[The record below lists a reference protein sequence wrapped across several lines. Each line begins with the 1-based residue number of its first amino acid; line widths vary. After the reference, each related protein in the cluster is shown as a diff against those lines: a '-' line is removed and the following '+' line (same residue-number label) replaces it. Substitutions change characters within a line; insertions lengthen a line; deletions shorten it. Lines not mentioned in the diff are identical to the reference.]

1 MFKKVKIYTYKINNI
16 KTKRM
21 VIKIFIIL
29 KRLKISILK
38 NLCICIC
45 KLCIYKNKLL
55 KQFFIDEKFV

>member
-1 MFKKVKIYTYKINNI
+1 
-16 KTKRM
+16 M

-38 NLCICIC
+38 NLCICIY